1 MSNIPA
7 GPRPELLD
15 TTEVRLLR
23 PSLDELVA
31 LDLKHSPM
39 MVLFYMRLLTTLVGW
54 RKTNVWH
61 ILFCSQRSSA
71 MLNDY

>member
-39 MVLFYMRLLTTLVGW
+39 MVLFYMRLLTTLVG
-54 RKTNVWH
+54 
-61 ILFCSQRSSA
+61 
-71 MLNDY
+71 